1 MGDNKMDTKKP
12 ATIIWIFA
20 ALALIG
26 LLNSIRQY
34 YIGYGTIAE
43 LLAMFSFAEGLL
55 ATIAVWGLW
64 KRTKWAW
71 IVILVWAVETLAWG
85 VIGTLIVLRGMPFI
99 EMSPG
104 MLAVT
109 IGVAYISFKARRHI
123 KTD

>member
-1 MGDNKMDTKKP
+1 MPTKKKP

-26 LLNSIRQY
+26 LLNSLRQY
-34 YIGYGTIAE
+34 YVGSGAIAE
-43 LLAMFSFAEGLL
+43 RLAMFSFAEGLL
-55 ATIAVWGLW
+55 ATIAAWSLW

-123 KTD
+123 KTN